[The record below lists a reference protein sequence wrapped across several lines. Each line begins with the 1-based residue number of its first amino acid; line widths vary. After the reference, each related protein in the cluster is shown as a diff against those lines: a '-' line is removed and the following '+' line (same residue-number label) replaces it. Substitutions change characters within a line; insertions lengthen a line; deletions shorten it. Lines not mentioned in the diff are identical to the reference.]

1 MTEKKRNQVL
11 EPRLGDV
18 DEDGWETVYTSEEGW
33 ATTYKDPRLYDW
45 LHNKRLLRK
54 DEELGGFKRP
64 PHPTTQ

>member
-33 ATTYKDPRLYDW
+33 ATEYKDPRLYW
-45 LHNKRLLRK
+45 WMEQKLLRK
-54 DEELGGFKRP
+54 DEEVGGFKRP

>member
-11 EPRLGDV
+11 DPKLGDV

-33 ATTYKDPRLYDW
+33 ATTYKDPRLYW
-45 LHNKRLLRK
+45 WMEQKLLRK